1 MSEAS
6 PFGDVGV
13 STIRILTVQAIPIG
27 WIPTIEIYGG
37 GHFVANVAAVHK
49 ENVQQTVIVVIEEC
63 YPSRHG
69 FNQMLSRSW
78 RVTENKINTL
88 QGLHLEHWGGLG
100 VSPLGVQHA
109 AEFKRAKR
117 KQQRQ
122 QLSSGHPRSWQ
133 FETAW
138 RLQLATEK
146 TPCAIE
152 PRCSALSFSLR
163 IPNFQATAL
172 DSSAIFRIGHG
183 RVVPFE
189 DNEGDGLT
197 SAMCARAVLIRP
209 LYSSSF

>member
-6 PFGDVGV
+6 PFGDAGV
-13 STIRILTVQAIPIG
+13 STIRVLTVQAIPIG

-69 FNQMLSRSW
+69 FNQMLSRCW

-122 QLSSGHPRSWQ
+122 QLSSGHSGSWHVPGNSRSRGVCSSRRK
-133 FETAW
+133 
-138 RLQLATEK
+138 RLLA
-146 TPCAIE
+146 
-152 PRCSALSFSLR
+152 RS
-163 IPNFQATAL
+163 N
-172 DSSAIFRIGHG
+172 
-183 RVVPFE
+183 RV
-189 DNEGDGLT
+189 
-197 SAMCARAVLIRP
+197 ARL
-209 LYSSSF
+209 